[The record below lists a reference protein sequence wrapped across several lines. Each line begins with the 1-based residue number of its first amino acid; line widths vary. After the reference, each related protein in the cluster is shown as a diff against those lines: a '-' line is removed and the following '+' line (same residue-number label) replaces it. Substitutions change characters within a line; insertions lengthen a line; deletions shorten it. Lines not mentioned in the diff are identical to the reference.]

1 MEIIIIEK
9 DTLLYDEFKF
19 KCSIGKNGKTTK
31 KIEGDNKTPK
41 GLYTLGPLYYRKD
54 RLPKL
59 STKLKKIE
67 IMKNFGWCDDVKS
80 KFYNK
85 PIKININVRHEK
97 LYRNDKKYDLL
108 IPIEYNSKRPKK
120 NKGSAIF
127 LHLTSNYKKTQGCVA
142 IKEKDMLILLNLINK
157 KTKIKIFK
165 IYHQIS

>member
-1 MEIIIIEK
+1 MKIIIVKK

-19 KCSIGKNGKTTK
+19 KCSIGKNGSSTK

-41 GLYTLGPLYYRKD
+41 GLYALGPLYFRKD
-54 RLPKL
+54 RVSKL

-67 IMKNFGWCDDVKS
+67 IKKNFGWCDDVKS

-85 PIKININVRHEK
+85 LIKINNKIRHEK

-108 IPIEYNSKRPKK
+108 IPIKYNFKKPKK

-127 LHLTSNYKKTQGCVA
+127 IHLTTNYKKTQGCVA
-142 IKEKDMLILLNLINK
+142 IKEKDMLILLKLINK
-157 KTKIKIFK
+157 KTKIKI
-165 IYHQIS
+165 I

>member
-1 MEIIIIEK
+1 MQIIIIEK

-19 KCSIGKNGKTTK
+19 KCSIGKNGKTSK

-41 GLYTLGPLYYRKD
+41 GLYALGPLYYRKD
-54 RLPKL
+54 RIPKL
-59 STKLKKIE
+59 STKLKKIK

-85 PIKININVRHEK
+85 PIKTNINVRHEK

-127 LHLTSNYKKTQGCVA
+127 LHLTSNYKKTQGCAA

-157 KTKIKIFK
+157 KTKIKI
-165 IYHQIS
+165 I

>member
-1 MEIIIIEK
+1 MKIIIIKK

-41 GLYTLGPLYYRKD
+41 GLFALGPLYYRKD

-67 IMKNFGWCDDVKS
+67 IMKNLGWCDDVKS
-80 KFYNK
+80 KLYNK
-85 PIKININVRHEK
+85 SIKTNNNVRHEK
-97 LYRNDKKYDLL
+97 LYRNDKKYNLL
-108 IPIEYNSKRPKK
+108 IPIEYNFKKPKK

-127 LHLTSNYKKTQGCVA
+127 LHLTSNYRKTQGCVA
-142 IKEKDMLILLNLINK
+142 IKEKDMLILLKLINK
-157 KTKIKIFK
+157 NTKIKI
-165 IYHQIS
+165 I

>member
-1 MEIIIIEK
+1 MKIIIIEK

-41 GLYTLGPLYYRKD
+41 GLYALGPLYYRKD
-54 RLPKL
+54 RLPKP

-85 PIKININVRHEK
+85 PIKTNINVRHEK

-108 IPIEYNSKRPKK
+108 IPIEYNSNKPKK

-127 LHLTSNYKKTQGCVA
+127 IHLTTNYKKTQGCVA
-142 IKEKDMLILLNLINK
+142 IKEKDMLILLKLINK
-157 KTKIKIFK
+157 KTKIKI
-165 IYHQIS
+165 I

>member
-1 MEIIIIEK
+1 MKIIIIKK

-31 KIEGDNKTPK
+31 KNEGDNKTPK
-41 GLYTLGPLYYRKD
+41 GIYTLGPLYYRKD
-54 RLPKL
+54 RLPKI

-85 PIKININVRHEK
+85 PIKTNINVRHEK

-108 IPIEYNSKRPKK
+108 IPIEYNFKKPKK

-127 LHLTSNYKKTQGCVA
+127 LHLTSNYQNTQGCVA

-157 KTKIKIFK
+157 KTKIKIV
-165 IYHQIS
+165 

>member
-1 MEIIIIEK
+1 MKIIIIEK

-54 RLPKL
+54 RLPKP

-85 PIKININVRHEK
+85 PIKTNINVRHEK

-157 KTKIKIFK
+157 KTKIKIV
-165 IYHQIS
+165 

>member
-1 MEIIIIEK
+1 MKIIIIEK

-41 GLYTLGPLYYRKD
+41 GLYTLGPVYYRKD
-54 RLPKL
+54 RLLKL

-85 PIKININVRHEK
+85 PIKTNINVRHEK

-157 KTKIKIFK
+157 KTKIKI
-165 IYHQIS
+165 I

>member
-1 MEIIIIEK
+1 MKIIIIEK

-59 STKLKKIE
+59 STKLRKIE

-85 PIKININVRHEK
+85 PIKTNINVRHEK

-108 IPIEYNSKRPKK
+108 IPIEYNSKKPKK

-157 KTKIKIFK
+157 KTKIKI
-165 IYHQIS
+165 I

>member
-1 MEIIIIEK
+1 MKIITIEK

-41 GLYTLGPLYYRKD
+41 GLFALGPLYYRKD
-54 RLPKL
+54 RILKL

-67 IMKNFGWCDDVKS
+67 IMKNLGWCDDVKS
-80 KFYNK
+80 KLYNK
-85 PIKININVRHEK
+85 SIKTNNNVRHEK

-108 IPIEYNSKRPKK
+108 IPIEYNFKKPKK

-127 LHLTSNYKKTQGCVA
+127 LHLTSNYRKTQGCVA
-142 IKEKDMLILLNLINK
+142 IKEKDMLILLKLINK
-157 KTKIKIFK
+157 NTKIKI
-165 IYHQIS
+165 I

>member
-1 MEIIIIEK
+1 MRIIIIEK

-19 KCSIGKNGKTTK
+19 KCSIGKNGKTSK

-41 GLYTLGPLYYRKD
+41 GLYALGPLYYRKN

-85 PIKININVRHEK
+85 PIKTNINVRHEK

-108 IPIEYNSKRPKK
+108 IPIEYNSKKPKK

-157 KTKIKIFK
+157 KTKIKI
-165 IYHQIS
+165 I

>member
-1 MEIIIIEK
+1 MKIIIIEK

-41 GLYTLGPLYYRKD
+41 GLYALGPLYYRND

-85 PIKININVRHEK
+85 PIKINFNVRHEK

-108 IPIEYNSKRPKK
+108 IPIEYNYKKPKK
-120 NKGSAIF
+120 K
-127 LHLTSNYKKTQGCVA
+127 
-142 IKEKDMLILLNLINK
+142 
-157 KTKIKIFK
+157 
-165 IYHQIS
+165 

>member
-1 MEIIIIEK
+1 MKIIILEK

-85 PIKININVRHEK
+85 PIKTNINVRHEK

-108 IPIEYNSKRPKK
+108 IPIKYNTKKPKK

-127 LHLTSNYKKTQGCVA
+127 LHLTNNYKKTQGCVA

-157 KTKIKIFK
+157 KTKIKI
-165 IYHQIS
+165 I

>member
-1 MEIIIIEK
+1 MKIITIEK

-85 PIKININVRHEK
+85 PIKTNINVRHEK

-108 IPIEYNSKRPKK
+108 IPIKYNTKKPKK

-127 LHLTSNYKKTQGCVA
+127 LHLTNNYKKTQGCVA

-157 KTKIKIFK
+157 KTKIKIV
-165 IYHQIS
+165 

>member
-1 MEIIIIEK
+1 MKIIIIEK

-67 IMKNFGWCDDVKS
+67 IKKNFGWCDDVKS

-85 PIKININVRHEK
+85 PIKINSKVRHEK

-108 IPIEYNSKRPKK
+108 IPIENNSKKPKK

-127 LHLTSNYKKTQGCVA
+127 LHLTNNYKKTQGCVA
-142 IKEKDMLILLNLINK
+142 IKEKDMLILLKLINK
-157 KTKIKIFK
+157 KTKIKI
-165 IYHQIS
+165 I

>member
-1 MEIIIIEK
+1 MQIIIIEK

-19 KCSIGKNGKTTK
+19 KCSIGKNGKTSK

-85 PIKININVRHEK
+85 PIKTNINVRHEK
-97 LYRNDKKYDLL
+97 LYRDDKKYDLL
-108 IPIEYNSKRPKK
+108 IPIEYNSKKPKK

-157 KTKIKIFK
+157 KTKIKIV
-165 IYHQIS
+165 

>member
-1 MEIIIIEK
+1 MKIIIIEK

-54 RLPKL
+54 RFSKL

-85 PIKININVRHEK
+85 PIKTNINVRHEK

-108 IPIEYNSKRPKK
+108 IPIEYNFKKPKK

-127 LHLTSNYKKTQGCVA
+127 LHLTSNYQNTQGCVA

-157 KTKIKIFK
+157 KTKIKIV
-165 IYHQIS
+165 

>member
-1 MEIIIIEK
+1 MKIIIIEK

-41 GLYTLGPLYYRKD
+41 GLYALGPLYYRKD
-54 RLPKL
+54 RLPKP

-85 PIKININVRHEK
+85 PIKTNINVRHEK

-108 IPIEYNSKRPKK
+108 IPIEYNFKKPKK

-127 LHLTSNYKKTQGCVA
+127 LHLTSNYQNTQGCVA

-157 KTKIKIFK
+157 KTKIKIV
-165 IYHQIS
+165 

>member
-1 MEIIIIEK
+1 MQIIIIEK

-19 KCSIGKNGKTTK
+19 KCSIGKNGKTSK

-41 GLYTLGPLYYRKD
+41 GLYALGPLYYRKN

-85 PIKININVRHEK
+85 PIKTNINVRHEK

-157 KTKIKIFK
+157 KTKIKIV
-165 IYHQIS
+165 

>member
-1 MEIIIIEK
+1 MKIIIIKK

-41 GLYTLGPLYYRKD
+41 GLYALGPLYYRKD

-85 PIKININVRHEK
+85 PIKTNINVRHEK

-108 IPIEYNSKRPKK
+108 IPIEYNFKKPKK

-157 KTKIKIFK
+157 KTKIKIV
-165 IYHQIS
+165 

>member
-1 MEIIIIEK
+1 MQIIIIEK

-19 KCSIGKNGKTTK
+19 KCSIGKNGKTSK

-41 GLYTLGPLYYRKD
+41 GLYALGPLYYRKD
-54 RLPKL
+54 RHPKL

-85 PIKININVRHEK
+85 PIKTNINVRHEK

-108 IPIEYNSKRPKK
+108 IPIEYNSKKPKK

-157 KTKIKIFK
+157 KTKIKI
-165 IYHQIS
+165 I

>member
-1 MEIIIIEK
+1 MKIIIIEK

-41 GLYTLGPLYYRKD
+41 GLYALGPLYYRKD

-85 PIKININVRHEK
+85 PIKTNIKVKHEK

-157 KTKIKIFK
+157 KTKIKIV
-165 IYHQIS
+165 

>member
-1 MEIIIIEK
+1 MQIIIIEK

-54 RLPKL
+54 RLSKL

-85 PIKININVRHEK
+85 PIKTNINVRHEK

-142 IKEKDMLILLNLINK
+142 IKEKDMLILLKLINK
-157 KTKIKIFK
+157 KTKIKI
-165 IYHQIS
+165 I